1 MNVRFAGTAVMLCA
15 VFAVS
20 VLATAEN
27 VRPRVSGSI
36 RAWSVE
42 KKGYLM
48 TERVTKSD
56 EDWKKL
62 LTPEQFKVT
71 RRKGTERAF
80 DNAYWNNH
88 GKGVYQCVCCGLDLF
103 GSSAKFESGTGWPSF
118 TAPIARENIRTATDR
133 SLFSVR
139 TEVLCAR
146 CDAHLGHV
154 FNDGPPPAG
163 LRYCMNSTAL
173 RFVPEK

>member
-1 MNVRFAGTAVMLCA
+1 MNVRFVGTTVMLCA
-15 VFAVS
+15 ALAVY
-20 VLATAEN
+20 VLATAGDA
-27 VRPRVSGSI
+27 RPGASGSI
-36 RAWSVE
+36 RVWSVE

-88 GKGVYQCVCCGLDLF
+88 EKGV
-103 GSSAKFESGTGWPSF
+103 
-118 TAPIARENIRTATDR
+118 
-133 SLFSVR
+133 
-139 TEVLCAR
+139 
-146 CDAHLGHV
+146 
-154 FNDGPPPAG
+154 
-163 LRYCMNSTAL
+163 
-173 RFVPEK
+173 